1 MDCGLMLAILLQAA
15 ANVTGSYTVPQPYSL
30 IIAII
35 IIALTLWLGYI
46 FIKDIIKVI
55 FVLIALYLLASIG
68 YSFLTTSTLSLS
80 GIASFTT
87 SIIDFF
93 KYVLAAP
100 HVISNITHNLTKTT
114 PANAISSNVI
124 NATNTT
130 K

>member
-1 MDCGLMLAILLQAA
+1 MIVIPLQAV
-15 ANVTGSYTVPQPYSL
+15 ANVMGSYTVPQPYSL
-30 IIAII
+30 IVAII

-55 FVLIALYLLASIG
+55 FVLIVLYLLASIG

-100 HVISNITHNLTKTT
+100 HVISNITHNLTKTA
-114 PANAISSNVI
+114 PANTISSNVI

-130 K
+130 R

>member
-1 MDCGLMLAILLQAA
+1 MLAILLQAA
-15 ANVTGSYTVPQPYSL
+15 ANVIGSYTVPQPYSL
-30 IIAII
+30 IVAII

-55 FVLIALYLLASIG
+55 FVLMALYLLASIG

-93 KYVLAAP
+93 RYVLAAP
-100 HVISNITHNLTKTT
+100 HVISNITHNITQTT
-114 PANAISSNVI
+114 IVRTAPSIAP

-130 K
+130 R

>member
-1 MDCGLMLAILLQAA
+1 MLAILLQAA
-15 ANVTGSYTVPQPYSL
+15 ANVTGSYAVPQPYSL

-114 PANAISSNVI
+114 PANAIPSNAI
-124 NATNTT
+124 NATNAT

>member
-1 MDCGLMLAILLQAA
+1 MLAILLQAA
-15 ANVTGSYTVPQPYSL
+15 ANAIGSYTVPQPYSL
-30 IIAII
+30 IVAII

-100 HVISNITHNLTKTT
+100 HVISNITHNLTKIA
-114 PANAISSNVI
+114 PANTISSNVI

-130 K
+130 R

>member
-1 MDCGLMLAILLQAA
+1 MFAILLQAA
-15 ANVTGSYTVPQPYSL
+15 ANVIGSYTVPQPYSL

-35 IIALTLWLGYI
+35 IIAITLWLGYI
-46 FIKDIIKVI
+46 FIKDIIKII

-114 PANAISSNVI
+114 QVNAISSNVI